1 MAALTDVSF
10 GLANEGTFKTYATP
24 TRWYEVYEPDFD
36 VNKHV
41 KQGQGLRVGSRTP
54 RSARR
59 VLTALDAAGS
69 HGVELT
75 SKGMGLLWESILG
88 TGTSTL
94 VSGTTYQQ
102 LFTPATGTTVPSR
115 TLQTGVVDSTGTV
128 NAVSYLG
135 SMVDSWEL
143 EIGNDAIATL
153 KVTWDCADY
162 TTAQA
167 YAAQSYPAAPTLFH
181 FALVSATLGGS
192 VTVPTTTAL
201 ASGGTA
207 ATNLRSLKLSGGN
220 NPSKARFN
228 FGGAGRKARQ
238 LITGFAPSGEIEVEY
253 TDNTVRDA
261 YLNETELP
269 LSVTLTSAEALSTG
283 FATFQLVLPA
293 IKLNGEMPKG
303 PGDDVPVLKSGFD
316 VLDNLTAAFPMYVVH
331 RTADNAL

>member
-1 MAALTDVSF
+1 MAALMDVSL
-10 GLANEGTFKTYATP
+10 GIANETTFKTYATP
-24 TRWYEVYEPDFD
+24 TRWWEVYEPDFD
-36 VNKHV
+36 VNKHI
-41 KQGQGLRVGSRTP
+41 KQGQGMRVGSRAP

-59 VLTALDAAGS
+59 VMTALEAAGS
-69 HGVELT
+69 HGIELT

-102 LFTPATGTTVPSR
+102 LFTPATGVTVPTR
-115 TLQTGVVDSTGTV
+115 TVQTGVVDASGAV

-135 SMVDSWEL
+135 CMVDSWEL
-143 EIGNDAIATL
+143 EIANDAIATL
-153 KVTWDCADY
+153 KVTWDCADKD
-162 TTAQA
+162 TAQT
-167 YAAQSYPAAPTLFH
+167 YAAPSYAAAPTLFH
-181 FALVSATLGGS
+181 FALVSATLGGA

-207 ATNLRSLKLSGGN
+207 VTNLRSLKLSGGN
-220 NPSKARFN
+220 APVKNRFN
-228 FGGAGRKARQ
+228 FGGGGRKSRQ
-238 LITGFAPSGEIEVEY
+238 LITGFTPSGELEVEY

-261 YLNETELP
+261 YLNETELA
-269 LSVTLTSAEALSTG
+269 LTLTLTSAEALSTG

-303 PGDDVPVLKSGFD
+303 VGDDVPVLKSGFD

-331 RTADNAL
+331 RTADSAL